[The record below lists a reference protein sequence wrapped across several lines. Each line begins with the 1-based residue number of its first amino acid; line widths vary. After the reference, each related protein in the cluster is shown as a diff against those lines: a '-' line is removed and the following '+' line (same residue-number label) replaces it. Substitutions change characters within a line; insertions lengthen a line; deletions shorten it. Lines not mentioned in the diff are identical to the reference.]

1 MRAMVIERFGG
12 AKELTLVELPTPIP
26 SGTQILVEIAYTSVN
41 PVDWKIR
48 EGYLK
53 NLIPHKFPLILGWD
67 AAGTIHS
74 VGKNVNGFKPGD
86 RVFAYC
92 RKPDVQWGTYAE
104 FIALESTAAAKMPKN
119 LSFAQAAAVPLV
131 GLTAWQALFDFAGL
145 KRGEKLLV
153 HAGAGGVGGM
163 AIQFASLTGA
173 LVTTTASRSNHSYVK
188 ELGASHVIDYSK
200 ENLSLAAKKICP
212 TGYDVVLDCVG
223 GETLRASYELVSVGG
238 RLVSIVDQPD
248 TRAAEARRLK
258 AGFIFVAPN
267 GNQLSRIAE
276 LMEEGKVLPLHTT
289 EKKLEE
295 APQALDDNQ
304 ARHVKG
310 KIVLRIK

>member
-1 MRAMVIERFGG
+1 MVIERFGG
-12 AKELTLVELPTPIP
+12 AKELTLVELPTPVP
-26 SGTQILVEIAYTSVN
+26 RDTEVLVEIAYTSVN

-74 VGKNVNGFKPGD
+74 VGKNANGFKPGD

-104 FIALESTAAAKMPKN
+104 FIALESAAVAKMPKN
-119 LSFAQAAAVPLV
+119 LSFAQSAAIPLV

-163 AIQFASLTGA
+163 AIQFARVTGA
-173 LVTTTASRSNHSYVK
+173 IVTTTASLRNHSYVK

-212 TGYDVVLDCVG
+212 TGYDVVFDCVG
-223 GETLRASYELVSVGG
+223 GATLRASYELVGVGG
-238 RLVSIVDQPD
+238 RLVSIVDPPD
-248 TRAAEARRLK
+248 TRVAESRQLK

-267 GNQLSRIAE
+267 GNQLSKIAT
-276 LMEEGKVLPLHTT
+276 LIEEGKVLPLHIT

-295 APQALDDNQ
+295 APQALDDSQ

-310 KIVLRIK
+310 KIVLHIK